1 MKVINRINNNFFN
14 EVRERLFSL
23 LKEKGKFPL
32 LCFLDEVGNQAEKNK
47 VLSVL
52 HYLQAEKEIVLDGE
66 FISSGKKE

>member
-1 MKVINRINNNFFN
+1 
-14 EVRERLFSL
+14 
-23 LKEKGKFPL
+23 
-32 LCFLDEVGNQAEKNK
+32 